1 MRLKNHRQ
9 VWEQKSV
16 WLFCCFRF
24 KRNYDVSKSKSPC
37 FLLNKDINFKK
48 TKRNQKWKT
57 PLRSSYVRRNLLHN
71 RHGCLMWSQ
80 KKKISYRRLKTHK
93 HLVSLFCC
101 DFSFYEH
108 SIGNLLMQ
116 LFIFNAVMC
125 LSKNIL
131 YQYFVPFAPSLK
143 TFYSH
148 YAAPKTIK
156 KI

>member
-1 MRLKNHRQ
+1 M
-9 VWEQKSV
+9 
-16 WLFCCFRF
+16 WLSCCFRF

-48 TKRNQKWKT
+48 TKRNRKWKT
-57 PLRSSYVRRNLLHN
+57 PLRSSYVRRNLLHTDTVVW
-71 RHGCLMWSQ
+71 REV
-80 KKKISYRRLKTHK
+80 KKKIIIISYRRLKTHK